1 MKIITD
7 KIAILISALV
17 QVFIFTQC
25 ADSKPDTLI
34 QQSFGDLFQLKRSET
49 GELMTVSAIATDS
62 ENIYLY
68 DMADRSLASFGA
80 DGQFLRKIKL
90 QSIGRGEYVGDDFVV
105 RNKEAIFLNS
115 VDTRLEF
122 FDLEKGLFR
131 KNIGFPKEIPLQG
144 NQRRYQLINRIF
156 IDNSKLWVGNSHAVF
171 PIDENTLLQKVTSA
185 QVKKF
190 LSGGLLLIYDDKNPV
205 FYRSG
210 KIEWQKKNVMFISP
224 KHTLPGKQFTI
235 FREKLYTCTVTVSGF
250 TVVSTELTGSQ

>member
-1 MKIITD
+1 MKIKTD
-7 KIAILISALV
+7 KTAVVISALI
-17 QVFIFTQC
+17 QVFIFAQL

-34 QQSFGDLFQLKRSET
+34 QQSFGEHFQLKRSET

-68 DMADRSLASFGA
+68 DMADCSIASFDG

-115 VDTRLEF
+115 VDARLEF

-131 KNIGFPKEIPLQG
+131 KSIGFPKEIPLQG

-171 PIDENTLLQKVTSA
+171 PIDESTLLQKVTTA

-190 LSGGLLLIYDDKNPV
+190 LSDGRLMIFDDKNPV

-210 KIEWQKKNVMFISP
+210 KIEWQKKNVPVNPP
-224 KHTLPGKQFTI
+224 KHTMPGKQFVI
-235 FREKLYTCTVTVSGF
+235 YNGKVYNCTVTVNGF
-250 TVVSTELTGSQ
+250 TVVSTGLTESQ